1 MKLLYI
7 FPLIILVSA
16 CDSIPKPTLI
26 REVPVVYEPDASL
39 YYCPTLKSV
48 PDPTMLTDGQVAEL
62 LLVLDENNRVCARS
76 LEEIRL
82 QIASAKELLEAE

>member
-1 MKLLYI
+1 
-7 FPLIILVSA
+7 
-16 CDSIPKPTLI
+16 
-26 REVPVVYEPDASL
+26 
-39 YYCPTLKSV
+39 
-48 PDPTMLTDGQVAEL
+48 MLTDGQVAEL